1 MQNKSISNINTF
13 NNFHNR
19 TKIQKDKTINT
30 LYIYLHIAQSI
41 KNIRK
46 NDGDIENIEDL
57 VIYWDRPNNGQINS
71 KQRQNTDRNVYIQEM
86 AGSLPN
92 STEYW
97 D

>member
-1 MQNKSISNINTF
+1 M
-13 NNFHNR
+13 
-19 TKIQKDKTINT
+19 
-30 LYIYLHIAQSI
+30 
-41 KNIRK
+41 
-46 NDGDIENIEDL
+46 EDL

-71 KQRQNTDRNVYIQEM
+71 KQRQNTDRNVYILEM